1 MAAQESIYKIVAEG
15 TRGNEQPRSH
25 VEVDKIAKKSS
36 TTRVPSHRDSS
47 QIQNL
52 MNPVK
57 GVRDDMERR
66 GITPKDHAKENKQKL
81 AETSARNQLKKLELA
96 LEEEASMNPNKAKPA
111 PRSSVER
118 APSREPAGDGEGR
131 RDYVAMNKSA
141 AVEPKARPAPAS
153 NPKEA
158 LLANQKDFG
167 KVPKYLQERKQEMQA
182 EAERRRAEDAEEKCP
197 PGMRL
202 LPEEERLQTLATLE
216 ENKRRVDQE
225 IQSLPFV
232 IETPS
237 QKRRQADLERR
248 LLEIEQARKLFSRK
262 KAGMHAKAAGR
273 KVRLAAEGHDERI
286 QSALAQLVPGPDLP
300 PHHAIRIASLPAPG
314 WVAASWAESCRL
326 LPLLATAAPDL
337 LDPSSPLPFVT
348 AIQEAYA
355 EIQQACSP
363 VRAAQAV
370 QRHLPRGT
378 PSVASVQ
385 SPAAFPA
392 RVIDKHQTETYAGIL
407 HTADWIALF
416 ADLNAQGPTTR
427 WPLRHQLF
435 APQPLVPAGR
445 PCGSCGQPLDPTGTH
460 YLACMGGQQNQ
471 NWYLYLHTVLL
482 TVVLAMIR
490 SVFPHANIRSEDAD
504 GAAFY
509 SPNHRPDIVVLDFEG
524 GGRHLL
530 IDVSVARPLAL
541 SHVAGASLTA
551 GYTADRAERAKLLAY
566 GDVGHHRVVPFV
578 LEEFGAMGPL
588 TSAFF
593 KECCRLREDRLDLEG
608 QRAPWSARTWTS
620 YWRQRLSVAL
630 TRAMADIMLRRTRA
644 DFAVQQGY

>member
-1 MAAQESIYKIVAEG
+1 M
-15 TRGNEQPRSH
+15 
-25 VEVDKIAKKSS
+25 
-36 TTRVPSHRDSS
+36 
-47 QIQNL
+47 
-52 MNPVK
+52 
-57 GVRDDMERR
+57 
-66 GITPKDHAKENKQKL
+66 
-81 AETSARNQLKKLELA
+81 
-96 LEEEASMNPNKAKPA
+96 
-111 PRSSVER
+111 
-118 APSREPAGDGEGR
+118 
-131 RDYVAMNKSA
+131 
-141 AVEPKARPAPAS
+141 
-153 NPKEA
+153 
-158 LLANQKDFG
+158 
-167 KVPKYLQERKQEMQA
+167 
-182 EAERRRAEDAEEKCP
+182 
-197 PGMRL
+197 
-202 LPEEERLQTLATLE
+202 
-216 ENKRRVDQE
+216 
-225 IQSLPFV
+225 
-232 IETPS
+232 
-237 QKRRQADLERR
+237 
-248 LLEIEQARKLFSRK
+248 
-262 KAGMHAKAAGR
+262 
-273 KVRLAAEGHDERI
+273 
-286 QSALAQLVPGPDLP
+286 
-300 PHHAIRIASLPAPG
+300 
-314 WVAASWAESCRL
+314 
-326 LPLLATAAPDL
+326 PLLATAAPDL

-392 RVIDKHQTETYAGIL
+392 RVIDKHQKTYAGIL

-416 ADLNAQGPTTR
+416 ADLNAQGRAWLFSLSLRSVGSAYLRALPMA
-427 WPLRHQLF
+427 PPFALAPSHYSVALRHQLF